1 MYENMS
7 ITVKKFNLT
16 FQNTSIFGYPTYLK
30 IKFDEFAVRTADSNF
45 TPKFN
50 SDHLIS
56 YKLVALNKF
65 CIIYSSFPPKK
76 N

>member
-7 ITVKKFNLT
+7 ITVKKFTLT

-30 IKFDEFAVRTADSNF
+30 LKFDEFAVRTTDFNF

-50 SDHLIS
+50 SDHLVS
-56 YKLVALNKF
+56 YKLIMLNKF
-65 CIIYSSFPPKK
+65 CIIYNSQNPSLK
-76 N
+76 